1 MKETTKW
8 LKIIKKSTRPLEL
21 NDKCMFLAF
30 FFLIITINMNVFWLK
45 LRIHI
50 VPHATILFIFVFVNT
65 EHPIH
70 GLRLEAEHTAL
81 LYHILITKTT
91 HSGLMDC

>member
-1 MKETTKW
+1 
-8 LKIIKKSTRPLEL
+8 
-21 NDKCMFLAF
+21 
-30 FFLIITINMNVFWLK
+30 MNVFWLK

-50 VPHATILFIFVFVNT
+50 VPYATILFIFVFVNT

-70 GLRLEAEHTAL
+70 GLRLEAEHTAM

-91 HSGLMDC
+91 HSGFMDC